1 MTYWQI
7 FLTKIVSFPSRQVGL
22 ELSFSYCLF
31 ASAHIH
37 YCIAMPSSNPPTRQS
52 VASDVLAASLPYHST
67 IKPAWHLITS
77 SKLGGKNNITKEEKL
92 CTIISIDLKNI
103 PISITYGLCL
113 IEKPEKK
120 SSIKFDHMRKHLIFS
135 RLDCRR
141 FEEKAQ

>member
-1 MTYWQI
+1 M
-7 FLTKIVSFPSRQVGL
+7 

-77 SKLGGKNNITKEEKL
+77 SKLGGGG
-92 CTIISIDLKNI
+92 IISLKKKNYAQSYLSDLKNI